1 MDLFEYIIAGSG
13 PAGVSAALRFNG
25 EGCCILDGGETSPH
39 AFPYG
44 ALHEALAEAD
54 IPSLLGRHWEMLE
67 NLGNARKKHAKL
79 RAADA
84 RPVANGEIFR
94 VHDGS
99 GNMLLEAQGSYGVG
113 GMSETWG
120 AQLFR
125 YTDCDLGVMGNWPVD
140 AAALQPYYADLEEHI
155 GFSGVHDDMDG
166 FFGPVE
172 KLLPPTPL
180 VPAAAYLL
188 KNYERATSVGRKGP
202 GITLGHA
209 RLAVLTRE
217 YEGRLPHTFGE
228 TEFFTTSQQGLYTAK
243 CTLEELR
250 RRGRHTYLGG
260 HRLTG
265 WKETPDYVEIT
276 VINAKEGTQ
285 RTLRTRHL
293 LLGCGVIHTARLVLM
308 HSGETA
314 HRLPFIDH
322 PPTLV
327 PFFLPAMFGTSLP
340 LRSFPVQLAATLTTD
355 TRDMISMYYPG
366 GMLWSDFVT
375 DMPLPFSI
383 SSRILK
389 NLLGGMLVA
398 QIWEPS
404 VPSAGNTLNL
414 DANNEVRITYADR
427 KEYPRLGK
435 LLKSLRRLGAFSVGR
450 LATSSPPGWG
460 FHYAATLPMRTMPQK
475 YETYMDGRLWNS
487 RRVRVI
493 DGSVLPS
500 LPAKNHSFTLMAN
513 AARIADEVKRCGY

>member
-1 MDLFEYIIAGSG
+1 MDSFEYIIAGSG
-13 PAGVSAALRFNG
+13 PAGVSAALRFSG
-25 EGCCILDGGETSPH
+25 DGCCILDGGETSPH
-39 AFPYG
+39 AFSQST
-44 ALHEALAEAD
+44 LHEALAKGD
-54 IPSLLGRHWEMLE
+54 MPSLLGSHWEMLE
-67 NLGNARKKHAKL
+67 NLGNARKRHAKL

-84 RPVANGEIFR
+84 RPVANGEVFH
-94 VHDGS
+94 VHDEN
-99 GNMLLEAQGSYGVG
+99 GNLLLEAQGSYGVG

-125 YTDCDLGVMGNWPVD
+125 YTDRDLGAMPDWPVN
-140 AAALQPYYADLEEHI
+140 AEALEPYYAGLEEHI
-155 GFSGVHDDMDG
+155 GLSGVHDDMDG
-166 FFGPVE
+166 FLGPVG

-188 KNYERATSVGRKGP
+188 KNYERATGGVGRGP

-217 YEGRLPHTFGE
+217 YEGRLPHAFGE

-243 CTLEELR
+243 RTLEELR

-265 WKETPDYVEIT
+265 WKETPDYVEVSVIT
-276 VINAKEGTQ
+276 REGTK
-285 RTLRTRHL
+285 RNLRARHL

-308 HSGETA
+308 HSGEIA
-314 HRLPFIDH
+314 HKLPFLDH

-327 PFFLPAMFGTSLP
+327 PFFLPAMFGTPLP
-340 LRSFPVQLAATLTTD
+340 LRSFPVQLVATLATD

-366 GMLWSDFVT
+366 GMLWSDFVA
-375 DMPLPFSI
+375 DMPLPFPI

-404 VPSAGNTLNL
+404 LPSAGNTLSL

-460 FHYAATLPMRTMPQK
+460 FHYAATLPMRVDPQK
-475 YETYMDGRLWNS
+475 YETHIDGRLWDS

-513 AARIADEVKRCGY
+513 AARIADEVKQCGY